1 VLLFRQT
8 NFEFEDWK
16 YRKWGISNENHYY
29 PTYIIHPSWKMTI
42 ATNKQDLSITENKI
56 TGIEGTE
63 NAKENA
69 SSGFKLTLVSKYI
82 SFHLA

>member
-1 VLLFRQT
+1 
-8 NFEFEDWK
+8 
-16 YRKWGISNENHYY
+16 
-29 PTYIIHPSWKMTI
+29 MTI

-82 SFHLA
+82 SFHLAWAWTLSAQRQAKSHPEHGLWQQ